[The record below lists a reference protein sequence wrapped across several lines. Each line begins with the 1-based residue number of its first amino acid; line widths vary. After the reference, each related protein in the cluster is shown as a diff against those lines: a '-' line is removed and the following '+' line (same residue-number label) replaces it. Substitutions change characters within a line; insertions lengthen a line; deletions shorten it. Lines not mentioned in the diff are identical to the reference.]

1 MQDLHFNFAALL
13 TLAALVT
20 GLIYAADALYFARRR
35 REAGL
40 DKPGAVVEFARS
52 FFPVI
57 LFVLLLR
64 SFVAEPFRIPSGSM
78 IPSLLIG
85 DFILVNKYE
94 YGLRTPVGY
103 YRFTEGRSPERG
115 EVVVFRYPL
124 DTSKDFIKRV
134 VGLPG
139 DRIAYRNKRL
149 WVNGEPVAQRAD
161 GVFPIAGPQGGVVER
176 YTETMGDRSYSIII
190 NPRAVARDFEYVVPE
205 GQYFMMGDNRDG
217 SDDSRR
223 WGTVP
228 ERNLVGRAFFI
239 WMSWDSARKRPEWRR
254 IGNSIE

>member
-20 GLIYAADALYFARRR
+20 GVIYAVDALYFARRR
-35 REAGL
+35 RAAGI
-40 DKPGAVVEFARS
+40 DKPGALVEFARS

-64 SFVAEPFRIPSGSM
+64 SFVVEPFRIPSGSM

-124 DTSKDFIKRV
+124 DTRKDFIKRV
-134 VGLPG
+134 IGLPG

-149 WVNGEPVAQRAD
+149 WVNGEAVTQRAD
-161 GVFPIAGPQGGVVER
+161 GVFPIGGAQGGVVER
-176 YTETMGDRSYSIII
+176 YTETMGDHSYSIVI
-190 NPRAVARDFEYVVPE
+190 NPRAPARDFEFVVPA

-239 WMSWDSARKRPEWRR
+239 WMSWDGARKRPEWRR